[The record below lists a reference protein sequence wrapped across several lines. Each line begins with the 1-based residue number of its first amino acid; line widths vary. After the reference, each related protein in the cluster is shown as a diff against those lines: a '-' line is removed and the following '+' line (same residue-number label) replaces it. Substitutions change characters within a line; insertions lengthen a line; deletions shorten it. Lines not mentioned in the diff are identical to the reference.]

1 MKGPEV
7 PQVDTYF
14 LSLINMYRVV
24 DNKTDTF

>member
-7 PQVDTYF
+7 LQVDTYF